1 MTKEELIALGIDDE
15 TAQKI
20 VDGYAATHV
29 AKDALAAEQSKV
41 RDLTTQLADRDTQL
55 KDLQKQA
62 SGNKELQDQ
71 IKALQDQNE
80 QAQAE
85 YTAQL
90 QQKEYDFALTEALR
104 DAKAKNPKAVKALLD
119 SEAIKFENGQLVGL
133 NEQLDAL
140 KQSDDYLFVA
150 DGLKG
155 STPPQGG
162 AAPKPTSEMTYSE
175 MMAYLETN
183 PNVQI

>member
-1 MTKEELIALGIDDE
+1 
-15 TAQKI
+15 
-20 VDGYAATHV
+20 
-29 AKDALAAEQSKV
+29 
-41 RDLTTQLADRDTQL
+41 
-55 KDLQKQA
+55 
-62 SGNKELQDQ
+62 
-71 IKALQDQNE
+71 IKALQEQNE

-140 KQSDDYLFVA
+140 KQSDDYLFIA
-150 DGLKG
+150 EGLKG

-183 PNVQI
+183 PNAQI